1 MSIKKTQP
9 TLAGCSA
16 ETALRLKDLTTGEWK
31 NERLAIKK
39 NAHHALYLMSLRLTH
54 SPIQSITNSKFL
66 YFILFVCVCV
76 HTCVV
81 YCMLCWISRGEK
93 PEKTWKPVSRPALR
107 PRPLL
112 MKHRCL
118 SWCLCCGILH
128 YVISSLIL
136 VKSLPLLFHILVL
149 DWKPK
154 NPGYS
159 ELTVCLAQFLPW
171 SILSALRLNC
181 IHLISR
187 CTLTSCLDFL
197 FEPSLKVN
205 PRVAAFDM
213 FCNIQTH
220 RPFYLFHPAAC
231 MVCIWAAKAHKFHL

>member
-1 MSIKKTQP
+1 MS
-9 TLAGCSA
+9 S
-16 ETALRLKDLTTGEWK
+16 
-31 NERLAIKK
+31 
-39 NAHHALYLMSLRLTH
+39 RLTH
-54 SPIQSITNSKFL
+54 SPIQSIIKLKVFVFHL
-66 YFILFVCVCV
+66 VCVCVCV

-81 YCMLCWISRGEK
+81 YCMLCWISREEK
-93 PEKTWKPVSRPALR
+93 PEKTWKPVARPALR
-107 PRPLL
+107 PSPLL
-112 MKHRCL
+112 MKRRCL

-136 VKSLPLLFHILVL
+136 VKSLPLLLFHMLVFN
-149 DWKPK
+149 WKPK

-197 FEPSLKVN
+197 LEPTLKVN

-213 FCNIQTH
+213 FCNI
-220 RPFYLFHPAAC
+220 
-231 MVCIWAAKAHKFHL
+231 